1 MNCSRCSSYPSSCN
15 GADSWVAMENA
26 TQQNFHVTV
35 MKLYKRLARVKADYD
50 HLTDDEILT
59 KVHLP
64 SPSELLRR
72 ARLRY
77 FVTLVKAEHEDAW
90 TLLARDSAWRQ
101 LLEEDM
107 VWMWKQLYHTSELKD
122 PREHYPQWF
131 LVVQDL
137 PQALEKPRQEGMRA
151 LHATAP
157 ADFARSQPPLPCA
170 AAPFGDSCQSISNRK
185 LRSSR
190 FLRCLDACNA
200 GWDARARQER
210 MHTSSKDMGKSPG
223 CACYAIIL
231 LALAVL
237 KHFHTM
243 QKLKGHVR
251 HSARCRETLDGRNMD
266 CPLVPGCGS
275 TDDAER
281 ELTHDRLLPPIQCE
295 GPQPPET
302 RRRQRPDM
310 DGEL

>member
-1 MNCSRCSSYPSSCN
+1 MLILSKFLY
-15 GADSWVAMENA
+15 GADSWVAMDNA

-131 LVVQDL
+131 LVVQTCPKHWKNL
-137 PQALEKPRQEGMRA
+137 VKRACEHCMQQRQRILHVRNLHCRA
-151 LHATAP
+151 L
-157 ADFARSQPPLPCA
+157 QL
-170 AAPFGDSCQSISNRK
+170 
-185 LRSSR
+185 LWR
-190 FLRCLDACNA
+190 FLPEHLQPEAEKQQIPAVFGCMQCRLRCKSKAGEDAHLFKRH
-200 GWDARARQER
+200 GQVSRLR
-210 MHTSSKDMGKSPG
+210 MLCDHPTCP
-223 CACYAIIL
+223 CC
-231 LALAVL
+231 L